1 MTQAARNEALAKFK
15 DGEVPLLVASDVAA
29 RGIDIAGLSHV
40 FNFDVPMNAEDYV
53 HRIGRTG
60 RAGRSGRAFTIIATR
75 DDQNYLDA
83 IEKLIGKSVDV
94 FTLNGQDNTPPSKD
108 QSSEDQRSKKA
119 KSNQSSSKPG
129 QKRNKKRGNVEGELP
144 MPEDCTGDSFKTTEH
159 TPAFLLG

>member
-1 MTQAARNEALAKFK
+1 M
-15 DGEVPLLVASDVAA
+15 ASDVAA

-60 RAGRSGRAFTIIATR
+60 RAGRSGRAFTIIATK

-83 IEKLIGKSVDV
+83 IEKLIGKSIDV
-94 FTLNGQDNTPPSKD
+94 FTLDGQDNTPPSND
-108 QSSEDQRSKKA
+108 QSSQDERSRKPKSSQSSPS
-119 KSNQSSSKPG
+119 KSN